1 MLLDEHGPRCKS
13 AMGCA
18 SGTPKLGLITVITF
32 VVTHDDV
39 DDAKLPAGLRRPI
52 LAVPV
57 ASRSRCFAVAL
68 YGPHASGADLDTNE
82 RTLLGRLGDSAADA
96 YAALE
101 NAALRARIATL
112 EHELSKSPRVEK

>member
-39 DDAKLPAGLRRPI
+39 DDATNCVCSVERSSLRAANHLDALDRVGAQLGEQKRI
-52 LAVPV
+52 RDLDAIYVDLGIAHLKRARTTQTAVP
-57 ASRSRCFAVAL
+57 REE
-68 YGPHASGADLDTNE
+68 GG
-82 RTLLGRLGDSAADA
+82 G
-96 YAALE
+96 
-101 NAALRARIATL
+101 
-112 EHELSKSPRVEK
+112 